1 MAVEAYDPVHEGTS
15 SERNIMAWVG
25 LVGVVALAALAVWAA
40 KWSTPPNQGFA
51 DSTDAGVIDGGA
63 ASVLAMVS
71 IVAVGIERFIE
82 MFWSLMSSFK
92 NGWWPLPE
100 IANAVD
106 ALAEETNQ
114 VAKPAFAAALA
125 GLAEAKATL
134 AEADKKREVLEAE
147 IERVRTEEQT
157 YKDQIGRIS
166 SLAKDNQRVQ
176 LIATTAFQA
185 AHRLDTAYGSVMPA
199 VRQAFNDASQVTAGV
214 SDILAGFKE
223 NPAKKII
230 SIFLGTAAG
239 LAISGLVGLDLF
251 AAAGLPLGPTDS
263 ADIARSA
270 FPYIG
275 VMLTGLVVGLGANPT
290 HEIVRWVSETAKSRR
305 AANLGRPNV
314 SGSPDERDER
324 AVGAPTTQ
332 TQAAASILDRL
343 APMGGDVVAR
353 ARPGTMNLR

>member
-1 MAVEAYDPVHEGTS
+1 MVAEAYESVHEGTS

-25 LVGVVALAALAVWAA
+25 ALGALIIVGLCVWAA
-40 KWSTPPNQGFA
+40 RWATPPNLGFTETA
-51 DSTDAGVIDGGA
+51 NEAGILDGGA

-71 IVAVGIERFIE
+71 IVAVGIERMIE

-100 IANAVD
+100 IAKAVD

-114 VAKPAFAAALA
+114 VARPAFAAAIE
-125 GLAEAKATL
+125 GLEAAKATL
-134 AEADKKREVLEAE
+134 AEGDKQRQLLEGEIKRLEDDSAKYE
-147 IERVRTEEQT
+147 A
-157 YKDQIGRIS
+157 QIKRIS

-176 LIATTAFQA
+176 LIATTTFQA
-185 AHRLDTAYGSVMPA
+185 VNRLDTAYGSVMPA

-214 SDILAGFKE
+214 SDILAGFKD

-230 SIFLGTAAG
+230 SIMLGAAAG
-239 LAISGLVGLDLF
+239 LIVSGIVGLDLF
-251 AAAGLPLGPTDS
+251 AAAGMPLGPTEPG
-263 ADIARSA
+263 AIAGSA

-290 HEIVRWVSETAKSRR
+290 HEVVRWVSESAKSRR
-305 AANLGRPNV
+305 ASNLGRPNV

-324 AVGAPTTQ
+324 AAAPKKPAD
-332 TQAAASILDRL
+332 AATSILERL
-343 APMGGDVVAR
+343 RPIGGDAAAR